1 MVQMAKSRLCILCH
15 NQKALKNAAGGQDAG
30 SGALKS
36 AYGPGTCPGSEILDP
51 GEALEW
57 S

>member
-1 MVQMAKSRLCILCH
+1 MAKSRLCILCH

-36 AYGPGTCPGSEILDP
+36 AYGPDRCPGSEILDP
-51 GEALEW
+51 GEALER